1 MCVLAIPEAHFPDD
15 MACKCPGPPR
25 SAGAPCLLDEAPC
38 PGTVL
43 WEQRSCWS
51 GLVNPPSCYPGSC
64 PILPGPRLL
73 DMMLHPPSANTVQ
86 GDVRMGMD
94 PDPACS
100 PLMPAPPCASFG
112 LCLLPAPLWG
122 RDRRRKDCKEPIT
135 YLSSAVN
142 PSSQQ
147 GCSKDQLTGNFSS
160 HPLSTCLPGAL
171 LGSQLSR
178 LPPPPPEQAPLP
190 KLGVTHPQSGASGL
204 PSALLFLHQP
214 SRRRGR
220 WRRCSAKTCFQRF
233 SLGTLQQ
240 LCWF

>member
-1 MCVLAIPEAHFPDD
+1 MSLTDTHTHT
-15 MACKCPGPPR
+15 R
-25 SAGAPCLLDEAPC
+25 
-38 PGTVL
+38 T
-43 WEQRSCWS
+43 
-51 GLVNPPSCYPGSC
+51 
-64 PILPGPRLL
+64 
-73 DMMLHPPSANTVQ
+73 HPPSANTVQ